1 MLEKITSRFSL
12 QSMRIDPVT
21 IICLLVIWLLIVACA
36 VSSVLHQPFTKRQRF
51 FWILFVLGAP
61 MVGVLA
67 YLPFSFNKEEVPDI
81 FLMRNKRGKHRSGG
95 GGNKGKR

>member
-1 MLEKITSRFSL
+1 
-12 QSMRIDPVT
+12 MRIDSVT
-21 IICLLVIWLLIVACA
+21 ISFVLVIWLLIATCV
-36 VSSVLHQPFTKRQRF
+36 VSSVLHQPFTKKQRL

-61 MVGVLA
+61 MIGVLA